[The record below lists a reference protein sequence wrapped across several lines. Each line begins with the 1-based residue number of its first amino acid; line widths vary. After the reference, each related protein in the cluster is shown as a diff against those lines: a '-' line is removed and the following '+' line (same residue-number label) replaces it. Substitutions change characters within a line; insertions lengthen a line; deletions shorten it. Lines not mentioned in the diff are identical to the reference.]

1 MKKGHYFIT
10 TENKQLHD
18 QLVNLPDLLWA
29 NKPLSSLNGNSVD
42 LCSTNGNREI
52 VHKICTRLISVE
64 TSLEIG
70 FSIICTAMVITKLL
84 QIH

>member
-29 NKPLSSLNGNSVD
+29 NKPLSSFDNSVD
-42 LCSTNGNREI
+42 LCYNEW
-52 VHKICTRLISVE
+52 
-64 TSLEIG
+64 
-70 FSIICTAMVITKLL
+70 
-84 QIH
+84 